1 MVKLIIQ
8 IPCYNEEQTLPAVLA
23 GIPETI
29 PGVDVIE
36 TLVIDDGSSD
46 RTVEVARKLGVTH
59 IVQQGQ
65 NRGLARGFQRGIDE
79 ALRCGAD
86 IVVNTDGDNQYDGGS
101 IPDLVRPILDGTADI
116 VVGDRRAGSREDFSF
131 TKRFLQR
138 FGSWTVRQ
146 LASVQVPDAVSGF
159 RAYTRD
165 AALNINV
172 LTNFSYT
179 TETLIHASQ
188 RGYKIASVPVATN
201 PQTRPSRLFKSIP
214 SFVSKQAVTIVR
226 SFVMYRSLRAFV
238 GLGLVML
245 LIGMIPVVR
254 FLYYYAIGQGDGKI
268 ESLILGGVFLLA
280 GYLTTVLALLSDVV
294 ATNRKLIEQV
304 LGRVRK
310 IEMAVDA
317 DAE

>member
-8 IPCYNEEQTLPAVLA
+8 IPCYNEEQTLPSVLT
-23 GIPETI
+23 GIPERI
-29 PGVDVIE
+29 DGIDVIE

-59 IVQQGQ
+59 IVQQKQ

-86 IVVNTDGDNQYDGGS
+86 IIVNTDGDNQYDGSS
-101 IPDLVRPILDGTADI
+101 IPELVRPILEGCADI
-116 VVGDRRAGSREDFSF
+116 VVGDRGAGERQDFSW
-131 TKRFLQR
+131 TKRFLQK

-165 AALNINV
+165 AAMNINV

-238 GLGLVML
+238 GLGLIML

-254 FLYYYAIGQGDGKI
+254 FLYYYAIGEGDGKVQ
-268 ESLILGGVFLLA
+268 SLILGGVFLLA

-317 DAE
+317 DSE

>member
-1 MVKLIIQ
+1 MTKLIIQ

-23 GIPETI
+23 GIPERI
-29 PGVDVIE
+29 EGIDVIE
-36 TLVIDDGSSD
+36 TLVIDDGSHD

-59 IVQQGQ
+59 IVEQRR

-79 ALRCGAD
+79 ALKRGAD
-86 IVVNTDGDNQYDGGS
+86 IIVNTDGDNQYDGSS
-101 IPDLVRPILDGTADI
+101 IPDLVAPILAGSADI
-116 VVGDRRAGSREDFSF
+116 VVGDRGAGSRKDFSLA
-131 TKRFLQR
+131 KRFLQR

-146 LASVQVPDAVSGF
+146 LASVEVSDAVSGF
-159 RAYTRD
+159 RAYTRE
-165 AALNINV
+165 AALTINV
-172 LTNFSYT
+172 MTNFSYT

-188 RGYKIASVPVATN
+188 HGYTIASVPVATN

-214 SFVSKQAVTIVR
+214 SFVSKQAITIVR

-254 FLYYYAIGQGDGKI
+254 FLYYYAIGEGDGKI
-268 ESLILGGVFLLA
+268 QSLILGGVFLLA

-304 LGRVRK
+304 LEKVRR
-310 IEMAVDA
+310 IELKTDHA
-317 DAE
+317 DD